1 MHYKSGDSVGN
12 SLPRSGVRTSRSR
25 TRRGD
30 GMCDFR
36 HVIGS
41 LDGRCDVSLRLL
53 LESLKGQIPKVEAG
67 GLRGRWSLIM
77 VECVVCRYWSERL
90 EEARRRRR
98 GNGPLNEENRVIGAL
113 RKHQCGACACK
124 YPHLLKHLVK
134 GEPWLP
140 FKTPNFCDPVRIRII
155 APSLHD

>member
-1 MHYKSGDSVGN
+1 
-12 SLPRSGVRTSRSR
+12 
-25 TRRGD
+25 
-30 GMCDFR
+30 
-36 HVIGS
+36 
-41 LDGRCDVSLRLL
+41 
-53 LESLKGQIPKVEAG
+53 
-67 GLRGRWSLIM
+67 M

-124 YPHLLKHLVK
+124 HPHLLKHLVK

-155 APSLHD
+155 AQFARLIRTDARPASGSNRAAQQFREWALLGRRRRRWLGPIAEEEFDFRGHE